1 MKRTHHCNELRPAH
15 IGQTVTLSGWVHS
28 RRDLGG
34 LIFID
39 IRDREGRTQTVFDPS
54 ALARDIFEQAA
65 ALRSECVISV
75 TGKVR
80 ERPEGTRNPKIAT
93 GEIEVAATGLEV
105 LNMAEV
111 LPFPVDDPEVAKSV
125 NEELRLQYRYLDL
138 RRPEMARNL
147 RLRSK
152 VAVATRAYF
161 DEQGFL
167 EVETPTLFKSTP
179 EGAREFLVPSRTN
192 PGKFYALPQSPQQFK
207 QILMVGGVE
216 KYFQLA
222 RCYRDEDQRAD
233 RQLEFTQIDLEM
245 SFIERED
252 IYSLIE
258 GLLKRV
264 WKTALNMDIATPFK
278 RMTFEEALNRFGID
292 KPDMRFGLELA
303 DLTDDFRAS
312 AFKVFSGAVAAGGV
326 VKAINAKGLAGVTQ
340 GQIET
345 MTEYAKSFGAK
356 GLAFIKVEKGE
367 WKSPIVKFFSDAEK
381 AALTTKLKIEE
392 DDLILFAADQWLNA
406 CEILGKIR
414 GYCAE
419 LLKAQGK
426 LSIPANRFD
435 FLWVVDFPLLS
446 FDKEQNRW
454 YSSHHPFTAPVAA
467 DIPLLKTDPKKV
479 RGQHYDV
486 VVNGVEL
493 GGGSIRI
500 HQPAVQKLVFE
511 EVLQIPP
518 EVVQARFG
526 YMLEAFKYGAP
537 PHGGIALGFD
547 RLIAILCGTP
557 SIRDVIAFPKTAKG
571 ADLMTD
577 SPAGVEPKQLRDL
590 YLELKIP
597 EEALADPPISSFAK
611 NSNQI
616 ISYNTMKKN
625 ILLLAA
631 IALMGTMTLAL
642 NELRAQNAP
651 PSPGAPTSPGFTPG
665 PGQGRPGMPPG
676 FRGRP
681 GGRYGQTIMFLRM
694 SKAELE
700 RSTDDFDGHRQ
711 SAIEAVDKA
720 MQELQAVQT
729 SIQAAAAAKAAAAK
743 AAAAAAAQSNQPPAQ
758 PAPAAPAAPSQ

>member
-54 ALARDIFEQAA
+54 DLTKELFDQAA
-65 ALRSECVISV
+65 ALRSECVVSI

-80 ERPEGTRNPKIAT
+80 ARPAGTNNAKIPT
-93 GEIEVAATGLEV
+93 GEIEVGVSALEV

-111 LPFPVDDPEVAKSV
+111 LPFPVDDPEIANKV

-147 RLRSK
+147 KVRSK
-152 VAVATRAYF
+152 VAIATRSYM

-179 EGAREFLVPSRTN
+179 EGAREFLVPNRRE
-192 PGKFYALPQSPQQFK
+192 PGTFYALPQSPQQFK
-207 QILMVGGVE
+207 QILMVAGVE

-222 RCYRDEDQRAD
+222 RCYRDEDLRAD
-233 RQLEFTQIDLEM
+233 RQPEFTQVDIEM
-245 SFIERED
+245 SFIDRED
-252 IYSLIE
+252 IYALIE

-264 WKTALNMDIATPFK
+264 WKTALNIDVPTPFK
-278 RMTFEEALNRFGID
+278 RISFEEALNRYGID
-292 KPDMRFGLELA
+292 KPDTRFAMELV
-303 DLTDDFRAS
+303 DMTEDFRAS
-312 AFKVFSGAVAAGGV
+312 TFKVFSGTIANGGV
-326 VKAINAKGLAGVTQ
+326 VKALNAKGLAGATQ

-381 AALTTKLKIEE
+381 AALTSKLKIEE
-392 DDLILFAADQWLNA
+392 GDLILFAADQWLNA

-414 GYCAE
+414 LYCADV
-419 LLKAQGK
+419 LKMQGK
-426 LSIPANRFD
+426 LTIDPHQFN
-435 FLWVVDFPLLS
+435 FLWVIEFPLLG
-446 FDKEQNRW
+446 FDREQNRW
-454 YSSHHPFTAPVAA
+454 YSSHHPFTAPVTE

-500 HQPAVQKLVFE
+500 HQPDVQKTIFE
-511 EVLQIPP
+511 ELLAIPP
-518 EVVQARFG
+518 EETKLRFG
-526 YMLEAFKYGAP
+526 YMLDAFKYGAP

-547 RLIAILCGTP
+547 RLIAILCGTS

-571 ADLMTD
+571 TCLMTD
-577 SPAGVEPKQLRDL
+577 SPSQVSPKQLRDL
-590 YLELKIP
+590 YLEVKV
-597 EEALADPPISSFAK
+597 
-611 NSNQI
+611 Q
-616 ISYNTMKKN
+616 KK
-625 ILLLAA
+625 
-631 IALMGTMTLAL
+631 
-642 NELRAQNAP
+642 E
-651 PSPGAPTSPGFTPG
+651 
-665 PGQGRPGMPPG
+665 
-676 FRGRP
+676 
-681 GGRYGQTIMFLRM
+681 
-694 SKAELE
+694 
-700 RSTDDFDGHRQ
+700 
-711 SAIEAVDKA
+711 
-720 MQELQAVQT
+720 
-729 SIQAAAAAKAAAAK
+729 
-743 AAAAAAAQSNQPPAQ
+743 Q
-758 PAPAAPAAPSQ
+758 PAA